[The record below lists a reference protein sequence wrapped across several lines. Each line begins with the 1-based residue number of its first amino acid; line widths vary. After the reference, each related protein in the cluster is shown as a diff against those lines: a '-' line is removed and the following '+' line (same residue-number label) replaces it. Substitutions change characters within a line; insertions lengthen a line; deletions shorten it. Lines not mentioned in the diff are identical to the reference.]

1 MMYSAEVKEMC
12 TLAKGPNHGSAP
24 IPQEGIWVQSK

>member
-12 TLAKGPNHGSAP
+12 TLAKGPNHGA
-24 IPQEGIWVQSK
+24 SKLASSPTFS